1 MEQTS
6 LCEVIEYEIS
16 KLPSLDDLIA
26 RLVVIETKQMTLM
39 TAISDNAGEI
49 GDFNTTLDGPNG
61 NDGLLNVVNTLE
73 TNAITLD
80 N

>member
-1 MEQTS
+1 
-6 LCEVIEYEIS
+6 
-16 KLPSLDDLIA
+16 
-26 RLVVIETKQMTLM
+26 MTLM